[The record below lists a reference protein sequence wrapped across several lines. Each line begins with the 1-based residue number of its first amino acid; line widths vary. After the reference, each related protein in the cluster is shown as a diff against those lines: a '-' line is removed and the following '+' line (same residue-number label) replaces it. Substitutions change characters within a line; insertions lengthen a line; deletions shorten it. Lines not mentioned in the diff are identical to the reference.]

1 MPHLQAKH
9 NILREPFMSAT
20 IEARLKELGITLPQ
34 AAAPAANYV
43 PYVISGSLLYI
54 SGQLPMENGK
64 VAITGHL
71 GDGVDVQTGQRAA
84 ELCAINILA
93 QASAA
98 LGGDLGRIT
107 RVVKLNGF
115 IASVPTFV
123 EQHLVMN
130 GASNLI
136 ATILGDAGK
145 HARAAVGMAALPF
158 NAAVEIDA
166 VLEIA

>member
-1 MPHLQAKH
+1 
-9 NILREPFMSAT
+9 MSDQIA
-20 IEARLKELGITLPQ
+20 ARLKEMGISLPQ

-43 PYVISGSLLYI
+43 PYVIAGNVLHI
-54 SGQLPMENGK
+54 SGQLPLEDGK
-64 VAITGHL
+64 IAVTGHL
-71 GDGVDVQTGQRAA
+71 GRNVDVAAGQRAA

-98 LGGDLGRIT
+98 LGGDLGRIK

-115 IASVPTFV
+115 VASVPEFV
-123 EQHLVMN
+123 EQHLVIN

-136 ATILGDAGK
+136 ANILGDAGK
-145 HARAAVGMAALPF
+145 HARAAVGMAALPM

-166 VLEIA
+166 IMEIA

>member
-1 MPHLQAKH
+1 MSDQIAAK
-9 NILREPFMSAT
+9 
-20 IEARLKELGITLPQ
+20 LKEMGITLPA

-43 PYVISGSLLYI
+43 PYVISGGLLYI
-54 SGQLPMENGK
+54 SGQLPMEGGK
-64 VAITGHL
+64 VAVTGHL
-71 GDGVDVQTGQRAA
+71 GKNVDVATGQRAA

-98 LGGDLGRIT
+98 LGGDLGRIK
-107 RVVKLNGF
+107 RVIKLNGF
-115 IASVPTFV
+115 VASAPEFV
-123 EQHLVMN
+123 EQHLVIN

-136 ATILGDAGK
+136 ANVLGEAGK

-166 VLEIA
+166 IMEIA

>member
-1 MPHLQAKH
+1 MSDQIAAK
-9 NILREPFMSAT
+9 
-20 IEARLKELGITLPQ
+20 LKEMGITLPA

-43 PYVISGSLLYI
+43 PYVISGGLLYI
-54 SGQLPMENGK
+54 SGQLPMEGGK
-64 VAITGHL
+64 VAVTGHL
-71 GDGVDVQTGQRAA
+71 GKNVDVADGQRAA

-98 LGGDLGRIT
+98 LGGNLGRIK
-107 RVVKLNGF
+107 RVIKLNGF
-115 IASVPTFV
+115 VASVPEFV
-123 EQHLVMN
+123 EQHLVIN

-136 ATILGDAGK
+136 ANVLGEAGK

-166 VLEIA
+166 IMEIA